1 MESIKI
7 DGENT
12 LKQAASWETRVEL
25 LRLELLKHVR
35 KEAEDEEEREEEGA
49 EGKEK
54 AGKNYLE

>member
-35 KEAEDEEEREEEGA
+35 KEAEDEEEREEE
-49 EGKEK
+49 
-54 AGKNYLE
+54 